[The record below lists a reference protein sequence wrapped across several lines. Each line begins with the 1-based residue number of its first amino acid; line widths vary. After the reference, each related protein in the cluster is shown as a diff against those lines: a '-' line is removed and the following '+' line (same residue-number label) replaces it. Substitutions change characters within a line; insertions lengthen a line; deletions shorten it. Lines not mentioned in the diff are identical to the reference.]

1 MLSKP
6 DRQIVAAMATLTAH
20 PDFQKFLEYL
30 NASLSEIANE
40 SASTKDEV
48 LLRWQQGAMQ
58 ILQQVITSSVNAP
71 ETLRK
76 FR

>member
-6 DRQIVAAMATLTAH
+6 DRQVVAAMATLSAH
-20 PDFQKFLEYL
+20 PDFNKFLEYL
-30 NASLSEIANE
+30 HGSLNEIASE

-58 ILQQVITSSVNAP
+58 ILQQVITSCSNAP

>member
-1 MLSKP
+1 MSTLS
-6 DRQIVAAMATLTAH
+6 AH

-30 NASLSEIANE
+30 NGSLNEIASE

-48 LLRWQQGAMQ
+48 VLRWQQGAMQ
-58 ILQQVITSSVNAP
+58 VLQQTIESCRNAQ

>member
-6 DRQIVAAMATLTAH
+6 DRQVVAAMATLTVN

-30 NASLSEIANE
+30 NGSLSEIAAE

>member
-6 DRQIVAAMATLTAH
+6 DRQVVAAMATLSAN
-20 PDFQKFLEYL
+20 PDFKKFLEYL
-30 NASLSEIANE
+30 NVSLSEIASE

-58 ILQQVITSSVNAP
+58 VLSQVITSSVNAT

>member
-1 MLSKP
+1 
-6 DRQIVAAMATLTAH
+6 MATLSHH
-20 PDFQKFLEYL
+20 PDFKKFLEYL
-30 NASLSEIANE
+30 NRSLSEIVGE

-58 ILQQVITSSVNAP
+58 VLKQTIESCENAQ

>member
-6 DRQIVAAMATLTAH
+6 DRQVVAAMATLSAH
-20 PDFQKFLEYL
+20 PDFNKFLEYL
-30 NASLSEIANE
+30 SRSLSEIATE

-58 ILQQVITSSVNAP
+58 VLQQTIESCTNAS

>member
-1 MLSKP
+1 
-6 DRQIVAAMATLTAH
+6 MATLSAN
-20 PDFQKFLEYL
+20 PDYKKFLEYL
-30 NASLSEIANE
+30 NASLSEIAVE